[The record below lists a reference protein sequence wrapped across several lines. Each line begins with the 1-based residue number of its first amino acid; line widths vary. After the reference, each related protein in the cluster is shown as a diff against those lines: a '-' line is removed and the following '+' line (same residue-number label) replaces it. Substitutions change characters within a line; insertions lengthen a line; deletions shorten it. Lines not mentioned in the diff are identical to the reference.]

1 MKTWLVTGSS
11 RGLGREIVLAA
22 LGRGDQVAATARR
35 PEQLADLAAAHPG
48 RLLALRLD
56 VTDPQA
62 AAEAVRAARRR
73 FGRLDV
79 VVNNAGYADL
89 ASVEDSTIEAF
100 RAQVETNLFRMVNVT
115 KAALPVLREQG
126 GGHVI
131 TVSSVGDRVGTPGLS
146 AYQSAKWARRVHRGA
161 RHRGRTVRHQGDHG
175 RAGRHATPTGPARPW
190 PSPLRPRRTPG

>member
-62 AAEAVRAARRR
+62 AAEAVRAAVGR

-89 ASVEDSTIEAF
+89 ASVEDSTMESF
-100 RAQVETNLFRMVNVT
+100 RAQVETNL
-115 KAALPVLREQG
+115 
-126 GGHVI
+126 
-131 TVSSVGDRVGTPGLS
+131 S
-146 AYQSAKWARRVHRGA
+146 AWS
-161 RHRGRTVRHQGDHG
+161 T
-175 RAGRHATPTGPARPW
+175 
-190 PSPLRPRRTPG
+190 